1 MSPVVVVHALG
12 RLSPGGG
19 VQVVVRG
26 LADGLDPQEVELHV
40 VTSRP
45 WRAVDLVD
53 DLALTLHPLDFTG
66 NRLDPLTR
74 LRLMWGTARWTR
86 RLHADVI
93 QVHSGIAWMGLLARI
108 LSPRAGFVLEVHDAP
123 GSGRHGRVTDRVE
136 GALVR
141 WAGAMAV
148 CHSHQVES
156 AISELWK
163 VPARS
168 VRRFPLGV
176 DTECFAPIDAAGRRR
191 WRQAHGIADDTT
203 VLVGV
208 GRGAPSKRFDLA
220 IDVAA
225 AARSRGCDV
234 DLVVI
239 GPGEM
244 PNLRERA
251 QIAGISDHVHLLDS
265 RYGPDLA
272 EAVGSADAL
281 ISTSEYEGFGLTLVE
296 GMACGLPVLAMRV
309 GGVVDLVEDGV
320 TGHLVPSG
328 DVAAHAD
335 RVVELA
341 ADPALA
347 RSMGAAG
354 RERVLDRFSVGAV
367 ARNFTH
373 LYQELAR
380 R

>member
-1 MSPVVVVHALG
+1 M
-12 RLSPGGG
+12 
-19 VQVVVRG
+19 
-26 LADGLDPQEVELHV
+26 
-40 VTSRP
+40 
-45 WRAVDLVD
+45 
-53 DLALTLHPLDFTG
+53 
-66 NRLDPLTR
+66 
-74 LRLMWGTARWTR
+74 AR
-86 RLHADVI
+86 
-93 QVHSGIAWMGLLARI
+93 M
-108 LSPRAGFVLEVHDAP
+108 
-123 GSGRHGRVTDRVE
+123 
-136 GALVR
+136 
-141 WAGAMAV
+141 
-148 CHSHQVES
+148 
-156 AISELWK
+156 
-163 VPARS
+163 
-168 VRRFPLGV
+168 
-176 DTECFAPIDAAGRRR
+176 
-191 WRQAHGIADDTT
+191 AHGIADDTT

-225 AARSRGCDV
+225 AARFRGCDV

-251 QIAGISDHVHLLDS
+251 QVAGISDHVHLLDS

-373 LYQELAR
+373 VYQELAR